1 MMTVLTTSKLRPGG
15 EEEWDAAMR
24 ERFESARS
32 TPGWVS
38 GQLLTPE
45 DDPLSRVI
53 AGTWDSRED
62 WMAWHDDPAFL
73 EKRTLLER
81 LESAP
86 NVTRWFSVVA
96 DARAGGGHT

>member
-1 MMTVLTTSKLRPGG
+1 MMTVLTTSKLRPGSQ
-15 EEEWDAAMR
+15 EEWDAAMR
-24 ERFESARS
+24 ERFEYAQRM
-32 TPGWVS
+32 PGWVS

-53 AGTWDSRED
+53 VGTWNSRED

-73 EKRTLLER
+73 DKRTVLEG

-86 NVTRWFSVVA
+86 NVTRWFAVVA
-96 DARAGGGHT
+96 DARGGG

>member
-15 EEEWDAAMR
+15 QEEWDAAMR
-24 ERFESARS
+24 ERFESAQRM
-32 TPGWVS
+32 PGWVS

-53 AGTWDSRED
+53 VGTWNSRED

-73 EKRTLLER
+73 DKRTVLEG

-86 NVTRWFSVVA
+86 NVTRWFAVVA
-96 DARAGGGHT
+96 DARVGG

>member
-1 MMTVLTTSKLRPGG
+1 MMTVLTTSKLRPAGQ
-15 EEEWDAAMR
+15 EEWDAAIR
-24 ERFESARS
+24 ERFDSAQRM
-32 TPGWVS
+32 PGWVS

-53 AGTWDSRED
+53 VGTWNSRED

-73 EKRTLLER
+73 DKRTVLEA

-86 NVTRWFSVVA
+86 NVTRWFYVVA
-96 DARAGGGHT
+96 DARVGG

>member
-1 MMTVLTTSKLRPGG
+1 MMTVLTTSTLRPGG
-15 EEEWDAAMR
+15 QQEWDAVMR
-24 ERFESARS
+24 DRFEAARRM
-32 TPGWVS
+32 PGWIS
-38 GQLLTPE
+38 GQVLTPE

-53 AGTWDSRED
+53 VGTWNSRED

-73 EKRTLLER
+73 DKRTVLEG

-96 DARAGGGHT
+96 DAGVGG

>member
-1 MMTVLTTSKLRPGG
+1 M
-15 EEEWDAAMR
+15 
-24 ERFESARS
+24 
-32 TPGWVS
+32 
-38 GQLLTPE
+38 
-45 DDPLSRVI
+45 I

-96 DARAGGGHT
+96 GGGHT